1 MEFIWDNI
9 FINNGNSVVSKY
21 IQDFI
26 QPDFVNSFFFSL
38 EKEQENYD
46 SPSPDTS
53 IWRKDKW

>member
-1 MEFIWDNI
+1 MATVLYPNI
-9 FINNGNSVVSKY
+9 YKTLYNQILW
-21 IQDFI
+21 IL
-26 QPDFVNSFFFSL
+26 FFSL